1 MIADADV
8 TLASPLY
15 VKDSNAVYENQE
27 EEEGK
32 SNDKGMSKTS
42 VALIAVFGTL
52 AVEALAFIAYVVS
65 A

>member
-8 TLASPLY
+8 VLASPLY
-15 VKDSNAVYENQE
+15 IKDSKTVNEQQE
-27 EEEGK
+27 DN
-32 SNDKGMSKTS
+32 SNDKSISKAN

-65 A
+65 V

>member
-8 TLASPLY
+8 VLASPLY
-15 VKDSNAVYENQE
+15 IKDSKTVNEQQE
-27 EEEGK
+27 DN
-32 SNDKGMSKTS
+32 SNDKSISKTS

-65 A
+65 V